1 MTEISLTIE
10 WSVWLPIIISGV
22 SLLIT
27 VRSMRKRASRE
38 KIVDVEQKVD
48 KALKMLKDC
57 EEEVK
62 AIGREK
68 DELRREKFELL
79 ERLAKI
85 SRANGGTG
93 G

>member
-10 WSVWLPIIISGV
+10 WSVWLPIIISAI

-27 VRSMRKRASRE
+27 LRSMKKRASRE
-38 KIVDVEQKVD
+38 KIVDVEQKVE
-48 KALKMLKDC
+48 KALRMLKEC

-85 SRANGGTG
+85 NRANGGNG
-93 G
+93 S